1 MMSLRTLFEWVD
13 TFPTSIALRESLYG
27 YAWLLTAH
35 VVGMAVFAGLVIMMD
50 LRLVGWANNRTPLT
64 QIQHKLFP
72 WQVFGMT
79 VSAVTGFLL
88 VYSQPLRYFPKV
100 FFWIK
105 MGMMALAG
113 LNALVF
119 HMTTYKS
126 VAEWDD
132 DSTKLPFTARLA
144 GGLSLFL
151 WAGAIVF
158 GRFTAYNWLD

>member
-1 MMSLRTLFEWVD
+1 MSLRTLFEWVD

-27 YAWLLTAH
+27 YAWLLTGH
-35 VVGMAVFAGLVIMMD
+35 VVGMSVFAGLIIMMD
-50 LRLVGWANNRTPLT
+50 LRLLGWANNRTPLS

-72 WQVFGMT
+72 WQMLGMG

-88 VYSQPLRYFPKV
+88 VYSQPMRYYPKV

-113 LNALVF
+113 VNALAF
-119 HMTTYKS
+119 HLTTYKS
-126 VAEWDD
+126 VAQWDSD
-132 DSTKLPFTARLA
+132 RRMPFGARLA
-144 GGLSLFL
+144 GAFSLFL
-151 WAGAIVF
+151 WAGTIVF